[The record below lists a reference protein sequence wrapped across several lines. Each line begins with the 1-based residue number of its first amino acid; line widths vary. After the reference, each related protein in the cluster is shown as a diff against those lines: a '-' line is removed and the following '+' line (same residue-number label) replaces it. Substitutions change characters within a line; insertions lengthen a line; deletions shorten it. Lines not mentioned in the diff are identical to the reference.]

1 MKKIFVLAAI
11 SIISAM
17 AVNQAS
23 AQYYDRG
30 YRDIRHDRADIY
42 NDRMRAER
50 LERERRAAAYY
61 GNRGAYRYDTRQE
74 RRVDRDIRHDRRD
87 IRQDR
92 RGRY

>member
-11 SIISAM
+11 TIISAM
-17 AVNQAS
+17 AVNRAS

-30 YRDIRHDRADIY
+30 YRDIRHERADIY
-42 NDRMRAER
+42 NDRMRAES

-61 GNRGAYRYDTRQE
+61 GNRGAYRYDTHQE
-74 RRVDRDIRHDRRD
+74 RRVERDIHYDRRA